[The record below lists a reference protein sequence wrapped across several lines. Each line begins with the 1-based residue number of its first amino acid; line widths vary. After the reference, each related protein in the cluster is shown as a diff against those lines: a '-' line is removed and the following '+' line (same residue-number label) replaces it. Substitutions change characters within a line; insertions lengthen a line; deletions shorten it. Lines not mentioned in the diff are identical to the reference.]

1 MYDIIHDIIQFSTAL
16 IALVTLLT
24 ARHAAVIS
32 ASNSKKLE
40 EVHKE
45 TNSMKDQLVEAV
57 RVGAMAK
64 GIAAGRNQVIAEQG
78 EKEEKKAK

>member
-40 EVHKE
+40 EVHRE
-45 TNSMKDQLVEAV
+45 TNSMKDKLVEAV

-64 GIAAGRNQVIAEQG
+64 GIATGRDQVIAEQRG
-78 EKEEKKAK
+78 EKEAK